1 MSRSVFA
8 SLGALAVMC
17 TVSSIH
23 STAAAQQSADIAA
36 GTAEAVPLTPWGV
49 PDLRGVWDYRT
60 LTPLQRPRELA
71 GRETLTEEEAL
82 AYERQQ
88 GDRLD
93 DYDRLPTVHATWW
106 LDYGRE
112 LTDDNRT
119 ALIVSPSDGRIPM
132 STADAKARAAVRA
145 EARRVTAGAEDR
157 GLSERCLTFGVPSL
171 PGAYNNNL
179 QILQTPTEVALVSEM
194 IHDTRIIPLDAPD
207 RLADNIRL
215 WHGDARGR
223 WEGSTLVVET
233 TNFNRRGGWRGSTE
247 SLRLVERFTRVG
259 PSAVQYELT
268 VDAPDTWDEPWTA
281 MVPFRKSDQ
290 TLFEY
295 ACHEGNRGL
304 YNMLHNARWAEHAKT
319 AGQGS
324 R

>member
-1 MSRSVFA
+1 MRR
-8 SLGALAVMC
+8 LG
-17 TVSSIH
+17 
-23 STAAAQQSADIAA
+23 
-36 GTAEAVPLTPWGV
+36 PR
-49 PDLRGVWDYRT
+49 RGVHCVVGPLDGCGPGVGRYCRWRRWNHRGCAADT
-60 LTPLQRPRELA
+60 LGRARFARGLGLPHLDPPPTTAGA
-71 GRETLTEEEAL
+71 GRQRDADRRRAL

-119 ALIVSPSDGRIPM
+119 ALIVSPSDGRMPM
-132 STADAKARAAVRA
+132 STADAKARSAVRA

-157 GLSERCLTFGVPSL
+157 GLGERCLTFGVPSL

-259 PSAVQYELT
+259 PSAIQYELT
-268 VDAPDTWDEPWTA
+268 VDAPDTWAEPWTA
-281 MVPFRKSDQ
+281 MVPFRRSDQ

-304 YNMLHNARWAEHAKT
+304 YNMLHNARWAERTKS
-319 AGQGS
+319 AGQGAK
-324 R
+324 